1 MESLSHNLAGGIVV
15 IEDDKV
21 LLVNDSYG
29 WTLPRGSTEVGES
42 FLETSRREGIEET
55 GFEIDVHEVAFVT
68 EYKTQE
74 YGQYLQVFY
83 SASIISDNAE
93 PPNEDEIS
101 EIKFVSI
108 NELRK
113 YLKSRPLVIPLENWI
128 KERVL
133 KYHFFDLDVEGFDI

>member
-93 PPNEDEIS
+93 PPKEDEIS
-101 EIKFVSI
+101 EIKFVPI

-128 KERVL
+128 EERVL